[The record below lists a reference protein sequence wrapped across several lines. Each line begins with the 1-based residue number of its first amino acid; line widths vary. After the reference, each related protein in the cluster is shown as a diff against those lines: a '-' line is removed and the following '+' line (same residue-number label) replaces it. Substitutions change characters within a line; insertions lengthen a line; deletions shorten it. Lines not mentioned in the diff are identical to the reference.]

1 MLKDITVLFVE
12 DVQFT
17 HELMK
22 LLLEDDVKELY
33 IASNGK
39 EGLEM
44 YKDKKP
50 DVILTDIGMPIMDGI
65 EMSRE
70 IKRLNPNQLIAVITA
85 FNEES
90 YINDAKE
97 IGIDRYILKP
107 IEKDNIF
114 GVLEFFASA
123 S

>member
-1 MLKDITVLFVE
+1 MLKDLTVLFVE
-12 DVQFT
+12 DVLFT

-22 LLLEDDVKELY
+22 LLLEDDIKELY

-39 EGLEM
+39 EGLEI
-44 YKDKKP
+44 YKDKRP
-50 DVILTDIGMPIMDGI
+50 DIVLTDIGMPVMNGI

-70 IKRLNPNQLIAVITA
+70 IKRLNPTQPIAVITA

-90 YINDAKE
+90 YIQEAKD
-97 IGIDRYILKP
+97 IGIDEYILKP

-114 GVLEFFASA
+114 GVLNAFS
-123 S
+123 

>member
-1 MLKDITVLFVE
+1 MLKETTVLFVE

-22 LLLEDDVKELY
+22 LLLEDDIKELY
-33 IASNGK
+33 VASDGK
-39 EGLEM
+39 EGLEV

-50 DVILTDIGMPIMDGI
+50 DIILTDIGMPIMNGI

-70 IKRLNPNQLIAVITA
+70 IKKIDPNQLIVVITA

-90 YINDAKE
+90 YIKEAKE
-97 IGIDRYILKP
+97 IGINEYILKP
-107 IEKDNIF
+107 IEKENIF
-114 GVLEFFASA
+114 GVLNSFVS
-123 S
+123 

>member
-1 MLKDITVLFVE
+1 MLKDVTVLFVE
-12 DVQFT
+12 DVLFT

-33 IASNGK
+33 LASNGK

-44 YKDKKP
+44 YKDKLP
-50 DVILTDIGMPIMDGI
+50 DIILTDIGMPIMDGI

-70 IKRLNPNQLIAVITA
+70 IKRLNPNQPIAVITA

-90 YINDAKE
+90 YIKEAKE
-97 IGIDRYILKP
+97 IGINEYILKP
-107 IEKDNIF
+107 IEKNSIF
-114 GVLEFFASA
+114 GVLNSLAS
-123 S
+123 

>member
-1 MLKDITVLFVE
+1 MNKDITVLFVE

-33 IASNGK
+33 LASNGK
-39 EGLEM
+39 EGLDI
-44 YKDKKP
+44 YKEKKP
-50 DVILTDIGMPIMDGI
+50 DIILTDIGMPIMDGI

-70 IKRLNPNQLIAVITA
+70 IKRLDPNQPIAVITA
-85 FNEES
+85 FNEKS
-90 YINDAKE
+90 YIQDAKD

-114 GVLEFFASA
+114 GVLESFAS
-123 S
+123 

>member
-22 LLLEDDVKELY
+22 LLLEDDIKELY
-33 IASNGK
+33 LASNGK
-39 EGLEM
+39 EGLEV
-44 YKDKKP
+44 YKDKNP

-85 FNEES
+85 FNEKS
-90 YINDAKE
+90 YMEEAKK
-97 IGIDRYILKP
+97 IGIDKYILKP
-107 IEKDNIF
+107 IEKDSIF
-114 GVLEFFASA
+114 GVLESFAS
-123 S
+123 